1 MTKLSKL
8 CRRAFERQGGLCV
21 YCGLP
26 MIPREKIEDFS
37 VKHSLTPKRV
47 LDVTA
52 TAEHLHARCDGG
64 RDTESNIAAA
74 HLVCN
79 QRRHRMRPAPEPV
92 RYAVMVRAQLAQG
105 GWMRKTERELLG
117 ADAVRLRESAPI
129 STLLRPLRMPSVQ
142 S

>member
-26 MIPREKIEDFS
+26 MIPREKIDHFS
-37 VKHSLTPKRV
+37 ATLSLNPKCV

-64 RDTESNIAAA
+64 RDTASNIAAA
-74 HLVCN
+74 HRVCN
-79 QRRHRMRPAPEPV
+79 ERRHRMRPSPEPG
-92 RYAVMVRAQLAQG
+92 RYATIVRAQLAQG
-105 GWMRKTERELLG
+105 GWLKK
-117 ADAVRLRESAPI
+117 AVRHRILGIDVDRAEPLA
-129 STLLRPLRMPSVQ
+129 TLDPGD
-142 S
+142 